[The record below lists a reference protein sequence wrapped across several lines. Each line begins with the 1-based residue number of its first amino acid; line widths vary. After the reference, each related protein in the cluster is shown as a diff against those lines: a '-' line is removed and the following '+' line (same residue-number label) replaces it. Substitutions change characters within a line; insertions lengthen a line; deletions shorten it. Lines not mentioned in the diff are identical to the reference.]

1 MLCTGASPT
10 RQRSD
15 QTRSYKLVLERL
27 TPSLV
32 VEVTCS
38 VQEVEIGIVDGRA
51 KEVKVRDLK
60 I

>member
-10 RQRSD
+10 RRGSD
-15 QTRSYKLVLERL
+15 QTRSYKLVLDRR